1 MLSQQKIKENMPQFE
16 TITAEDAAQ
25 LCNIVLDSMQY
36 GSNLQNL
43 LANSEIGDPV
53 TRQTIADT
61 LFSFIS
67 RLLQSR
73 SASSDCR
80 ELLKSCGLDD
90 ERSEAINSVISGR
103 LDSIVKEMAEKSSG
117 DKLTDLEW
125 RFGLTAASNNGQGT
139 PFIQMR
145 LEFENDGPVSLE
157 MGMTEFYEFAGDI
170 KRIQSQM
177 ANSMNL

>member
-1 MLSQQKIKENMPQFE
+1 MLSQQKIKENMARFE
-16 TITAEDAAQ
+16 DVTAEEAAQ
-25 LCNIVLDSMQY
+25 LCTIVLDSMQY
-36 GSNLQNL
+36 SSNLQTL
-43 LANSEIGDPV
+43 LASCEIADSV
-53 TRQTIADT
+53 TRQTIAET
-61 LFSFIS
+61 LFSFIA

-73 SASSDCR
+73 SATSDCT
-80 ELLKSCGLDD
+80 ELLKSAGLD
-90 ERSEAINSVISGR
+90 EEKSEAVSAVISGR
-103 LDSIVKEMAEKSSG
+103 LDTIVKELAEKSSG

-145 LEFENDGPVSLE
+145 LEFENEKPVSLE

-177 ANSMNL
+177 ANSLNI

>member
-1 MLSQQKIKENMPQFE
+1 MLSQQKIKDNMPQFE
-16 TITAEDAAQ
+16 AVSAEEAAQ
-25 LCNIVLDSMQY
+25 LTNIVLDSMQY
-36 GSNLQNL
+36 SSNLQTL
-43 LANSEIGDPV
+43 LANSEIADSV
-53 TRQTIADT
+53 TRQTLADT
-61 LFSFIS
+61 IFSFVS

-73 SASSDCR
+73 TATSDCT
-80 ELLKSCGLDD
+80 ELLKSNGLDE
-90 ERSEAINSVISGR
+90 ERSEAISSVISSR

-145 LEFENDGPVSLE
+145 LEFENDAPVSLE

-177 ANSMNL
+177 TNSMNL